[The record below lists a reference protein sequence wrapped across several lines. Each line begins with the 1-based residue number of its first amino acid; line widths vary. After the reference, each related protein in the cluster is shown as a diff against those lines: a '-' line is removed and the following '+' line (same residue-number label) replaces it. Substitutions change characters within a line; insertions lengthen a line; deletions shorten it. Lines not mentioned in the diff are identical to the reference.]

1 MTLGTPSRSGNSVT
15 QKRRGAVTV
24 EFALVVPLF
33 FLFAFASIEFS
44 RLNFV
49 RHTVDN
55 AAYEAARVGIV
66 PGAHAN
72 TVRARANH
80 YLDNIAKVTGS
91 TIVVSPNPI
100 TSTTDEVTVSISVP
114 LDQNAW
120 VAPKFAVGK
129 TITRSSTLRTE
140 RYRGIE

>member
-1 MTLGTPSRSGNSVT
+1 
-15 QKRRGAVTV
+15 VTV

-33 FLFAFASIEFS
+33 FLFAFASFEFS

-49 RHTVDN
+49 RHAVDN

-66 PGAHAN
+66 PGANVN
-72 TVRARANH
+72 TVRDRANH

-91 TIVVSPNPI
+91 TVIVTPNPI
-100 TSTTDEVTVSISVP
+100 TSTANEITVSIIVP

-120 VAPKFAVGK
+120 VTPKFAAGK